1 MLADR
6 FGGKGR
12 ARGRGP
18 RPIIATWGMPVH
30 EALEHEWAHGQGAIE
45 EEGTAGAERFN
56 SGAGRHGDFQNI

>member
-1 MLADR
+1 
-6 FGGKGR
+6 
-12 ARGRGP
+12 
-18 RPIIATWGMPVH
+18 MPVH